1 MEFLI
6 INGGIMK
13 KILMLLIGMI
23 LLTGCEANIKYNFD
37 QNIESN
43 IDASFNI
50 NEYRVF
56 ANNNYGNDFGYSE
69 ENVLRENIE
78 SSRSNIN
85 AFVNNNSTFY
95 KPISYSTNN
104 GIYSE
109 KYKYTYTY
117 SNFKDNYF
125 LNYCFDNFIM
135 NEEKDA
141 YYIKAS
147 GNSSCNGAKLIVTS
161 HDRMISNNSD
171 NVKNNDYI
179 WNIKEKNNDIYFSI
193 SKTPMSTSSTSILYI
208 IYFAIGIVLAFIAYI
223 LKRKY
228 KGR

>member
-1 MEFLI
+1 
-6 INGGIMK
+6 
-13 KILMLLIGMI
+13 
-23 LLTGCEANIKYNFD
+23 
-37 QNIESN
+37 
-43 IDASFNI
+43 
-50 NEYRVF
+50 
-56 ANNNYGNDFGYSE
+56 
-69 ENVLRENIE
+69 
-78 SSRSNIN
+78 
-85 AFVNNNSTFY
+85 
-95 KPISYSTNN
+95 
-104 GIYSE
+104 
-109 KYKYTYTY
+109 
-117 SNFKDNYF
+117 
-125 LNYCFDNFIM
+125 M

-161 HDRMISNNSD
+161 YDRMISNNSD